1 MFWSLRFRRKSDFHP
16 KKDLD
21 DESIGK
27 TDRFL
32 LSMTHRRRKSE
43 GHIEPDSHH
52 VCSCFTYSFI
62 QYLIFDIYKYVL
74 ECF

>member
-1 MFWSLRFRRKSDFHP
+1 VYTTQIVYNVLTLRFRRKSDFHP

-43 GHIEPDSHH
+43 GHIEPNSYQ
-52 VCSCFTYSFI
+52 VCSYFTFI
-62 QYLIFDIYKYVL
+62 CLFNTL
-74 ECF
+74 